1 MAALTETFSESWHRL
16 AGRRLSLRA
25 GVRAQRQHFR
35 GERWHV
41 LFDPFSNQFFRVRG
55 GAWDFLA
62 RLGDGRTVQQC
73 WDEAL
78 AQSPSEAPG
87 QEEVIQLLAQL
98 YQANLLTSDLPPDA
112 AQLLSRHRKR
122 RQREAR
128 TRWLSLLFIKIP
140 LVNPDAFLVRTLPL
154 VRWLMGWAGLVLW
167 LAAVGLGLK
176 TGVENWGALW
186 DQGQSILAPGNLAW
200 LYVAMVGLKLLHE
213 FGHAYACRHFG
224 GPVPTLGVMLL
235 IFSPLPF
242 VDATAAW
249 GFRERWKRVVVG
261 AAGMIVEVFVA
272 AVAVVVWASTGPG
285 ALNAVAYNM
294 IFIASVSTLL
304 ANANPLLRFDG
315 YYILCD
321 LIDLPNLNQRAQRM
335 WRHLIER
342 YGFGWR
348 KSVTP
353 AESRREAG
361 WLAVYGAAS
370 FVYRIVLFA
379 GILWF
384 VAGQWLL
391 LGVLMAVI
399 GLITMVLVPL
409 GKLINYLVSSPR
421 IERVRRRAVAVTLG
435 GMGGILLLLGVVPV
449 PDAFTAPGIVQAQSY
464 AVVHA
469 GADGAFAE
477 LVAPSGR
484 AVRSGDVVIR
494 VANEELAA
502 EVRAARAEV
511 DEVLALERSALDNPG
526 EGVAAI
532 RERLQAVRQRLAEL
546 DRLQSDLEIR
556 APVDGTWV
564 TPERGDF
571 AGRWIA
577 RGTAVG
583 EVVDESSFRFAAVV
597 RQEDASNL
605 FGPAVRPAG
614 VRLHGQAGERLT
626 VRSLTVMAAP
636 QNQLPSAALGWQG
649 GGEIAV
655 KADDSS
661 GTRAAESFFEVR
673 AELESAGTGVVLRHG
688 RSGELR
694 CQLPWR
700 PLMGQWWRLG
710 RQLVQK
716 RFQL

>member
-16 AGRRLSLRA
+16 AARRIALRA
-25 GVRAQRQHFR
+25 GVCAHRQYFR

-41 LFDPFSNQFFRVRG
+41 LFDPFSNQFFRVRS

-62 RLGDGRTVQQC
+62 RLGDGRTVQEC

-78 AQSPSEAPG
+78 AQSPAEAPG

-112 AQLLSRHRKR
+112 TQLLARHQKR
-122 RQREAR
+122 RQREVR

-154 VRWLMGWAGLVLW
+154 VRWLFSWVGLGLW
-167 LAAVGLGLK
+167 LAVVGWGLK

-186 DQGQSILAPGNLAW
+186 GQGQSVLAPGNLAW
-200 LYVAMVGLKLLHE
+200 LYAAMIGLKLLHE
-213 FGHAYACRHFG
+213 MGHAFACRHFG

-235 IFSPLPF
+235 VFSPLPF

-249 GFRERWKRVVVG
+249 SFRRRWQRVVVG

-272 AVAVVVWASTGPG
+272 ALAMVVWAATGPG
-285 ALNAVAYNM
+285 TVNAIAYNL

-321 LIDLPNLNQRAQRM
+321 LIDVPNLNQRAGRL
-335 WRHLIER
+335 WRHWAER
-342 YGFGWR
+342 HGFGVR
-348 KSVTP
+348 KSVNPVET
-353 AESRREAG
+353 RREAG
-361 WLAVYGAAS
+361 WLGVYGAAS

-391 LGVLMAVI
+391 LGVLLAVA
-399 GLITMVLVPL
+399 GVITMLLVPL
-409 GKLINYLVSSPR
+409 GRLVNYLATSPR
-421 IERVRRRAVAVTLG
+421 IERVRRRAVAVTVGGAAAVLG
-435 GMGGILLLLGVVPV
+435 LLGVVPA
-449 PDAFTAPGIVQAQSY
+449 PDAFTAPGIVQAGEY
-464 AVVHA
+464 AVVYT
-469 GADGAFAE
+469 GAEGDFAE
-477 LVAPSGR
+477 QVIVSGR
-484 AVRSGDVVIR
+484 PVQAGEVLVRLTNS
-494 VANEELAA
+494 ELAA
-502 EVRAARAEV
+502 EARSARAEV
-511 DEVLALERSALDNPG
+511 EEVLALERSALENPG

-532 RERLQAVRQRLAEL
+532 RERLHAVRQRLAEL
-546 DRLQSDLEIR
+546 ERLERDLEVR
-556 APVDGTWV
+556 APVAGTWV
-564 TPERGDF
+564 TPERGEF
-571 AGRWIA
+571 NGRWLT
-577 RGTAVG
+577 RGSAVG
-583 EVVDESSFRFAAVV
+583 EIIDPSSFRFAAVV
-597 RQEDASNL
+597 RQEDASSL

-614 VRLHGQAGERLT
+614 VRLRGQAGERIPVT
-626 VRSLTVMAAP
+626 GLTVMAAP

-649 GGEIAV
+649 GGDIAV
-655 KADDSS
+655 QADDTS
-661 GTRAAESFFEVR
+661 GTKTAESFFEVR
-673 AELESAGTGVVLRHG
+673 AELDPSASAAALRHG

-694 CQLPWR
+694 CHLPWR
-700 PLMGQWWRLG
+700 PLLSQWWRLG